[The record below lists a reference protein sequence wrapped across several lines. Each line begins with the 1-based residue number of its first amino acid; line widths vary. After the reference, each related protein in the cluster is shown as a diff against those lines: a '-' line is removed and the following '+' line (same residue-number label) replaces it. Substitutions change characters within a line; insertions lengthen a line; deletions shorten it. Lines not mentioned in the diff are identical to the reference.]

1 MATLLGFMLGAMG
14 ILGLIWV
21 LIEAMTGAPPLGW
34 ASTVSLI
41 LLLSGCQLMML
52 GIVGE
57 YVGRLFVTINGRP
70 QSIVRD
76 VIQTKKTNTRPSAAA
91 E

>member
-1 MATLLGFMLGAMG
+1 MLGGVGVLGFVA
-14 ILGLIWV
+14 V
-21 LIEAMTGAPPLGW
+21 LIEAMTGAPPIGW
-34 ASTVSLI
+34 SSTVSLI
-41 LLLSGCQLMML
+41 LILSGCQLMML

-70 QSIVRD
+70 QAIVRE
-76 VIQTKKTNTRPSAAA
+76 VIETEKAPKRRSAAA